1 VEFWATWCPACR
13 STHPALNALAER
25 QQNEGKKPNDTIA
38 IIAISDDSREDIEAY
53 AKALNAKFAFLQD
66 RDQAV
71 STSWMV
77 SAIPQLVVLD
87 RQGKAV
93 FATVGAGEY
102 LDQAIAAAEKELKK

>member
-1 VEFWATWCPACR
+1 MISLKVARHHTPPR
-13 STHPALNALAER
+13 SAHVSAVHGADPH
-25 QQNEGKKPNDTIA
+25 
-38 IIAISDDSREDIEAY
+38 IESY

>member
-1 VEFWATWCPACR
+1 
-13 STHPALNALAER
+13 
-25 QQNEGKKPNDTIA
+25 
-38 IIAISDDSREDIEAY
+38 
-53 AKALNAKFAFLQD
+53 
-66 RDQAV
+66 
-71 STSWMV
+71 MV